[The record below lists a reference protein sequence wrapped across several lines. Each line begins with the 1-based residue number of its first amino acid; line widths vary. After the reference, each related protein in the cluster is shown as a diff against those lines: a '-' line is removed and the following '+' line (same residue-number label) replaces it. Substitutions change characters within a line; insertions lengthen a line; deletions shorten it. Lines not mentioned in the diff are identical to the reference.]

1 MLLFWARRLSTWHR
15 FASEHSCDTLASFH
29 ARPGVCCGDLILGKL
44 LEGSSPCRIC
54 SSELL
59 CDVWREVCLS
69 LGLSF
74 VGLLIYE
81 LINDEMKYLN
91 KKTN

>member
-44 LEGSSPCRIC
+44 LEGSSPCGIC

-69 LGLSF
+69 LGLSS
-74 VGLLIYE
+74 VWLVSL
-81 LINDEMKYLN
+81 
-91 KKTN
+91 